1 MMQKG
6 FKMANDSDRDRTIR
20 LSTKL
25 LQDAAIHGKV
35 WNRSTA
41 QQIEFWASIGQATAP
56 FLSPKHIVAIG
67 QGLAHIK
74 VEVAL
79 SIDTPSQEFED
90 GESNSAN
97 ERAP

>member
-1 MMQKG
+1 
-6 FKMANDSDRDRTIR
+6 MANDSDRGRTIR

-25 LQDAAIHGKV
+25 LQDAAIHGKA

-41 QQIEFWASIGQATAP
+41 QQIEFWASIGKAAAP
-56 FLSPKHIVAIG
+56 FLSPKDIVAIG

-79 SIDTPSQEFED
+79 SVDEPHQQFED
-90 GESNSAN
+90 GESKSAN